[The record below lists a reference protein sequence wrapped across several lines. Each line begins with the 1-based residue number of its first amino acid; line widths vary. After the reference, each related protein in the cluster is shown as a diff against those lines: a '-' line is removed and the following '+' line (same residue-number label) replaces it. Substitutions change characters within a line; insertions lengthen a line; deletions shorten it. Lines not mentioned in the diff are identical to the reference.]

1 MPQLYLAVAVI
12 SLLLGKLKDLF
23 ASITVSD
30 TNKKIIRWGLIG
42 LLMYFLYRIIE
53 QSVNKSKVLADV
65 NGGIAVE
72 LHNAIYAQAM
82 NVHVPFLGD
91 FHIGNGD
98 ERAVLVASAKITDYN
113 QVAKYYKTL
122 YGLDLY
128 ADLEKILSAEEI
140 AVFNENVQKNGG
152 KAPNTP
158 KNKGTTPPVN
168 PKTTTVNSNVGR
180 AVYCTSETD
189 INVRN
194 ANDPSKILYKI
205 NKHSPSSDLFGF
217 GGVGYVGDYVKTKK
231 LTLAGKEY
239 WAWEVDIP
247 IAKQGFN
254 YGLNGLIVS
263 QYATFK

>member
-1 MPQLYLAVAVI
+1 MPQLYIAVAVI
-12 SLLLGKLKDLF
+12 SLMLGKLKDLF
-23 ASITVSD
+23 ASINISD
-30 TNKKIIRWGLIG
+30 TNKKVIRWGLIG

-91 FHIGNGD
+91 FHLGNGD

-128 ADLEKILSAEEI
+128 ADLEKVLTAEEI
-140 AVFNENVQKNGG
+140 AVFNENVQKKSG

-158 KNKGTTPPVN
+158 TKKGTTPPVN

-189 INVRN
+189 VNVRN
-194 ANDPSKILYKI
+194 ANDPSKVLYKI
-205 NKHSPSSDLFGF
+205 NKHSPSSDLL
-217 GGVGYVGDYVKTKK
+217 GGVGYVGNYVKTKK
-231 LTLAGKEY
+231 LTLGGKDY

-247 IAKQGFN
+247 FAKQGFN

-263 QYATFK
+263 DYATFK